1 MEITSLTLEG
11 YLILLPLIFLA
22 GFVDAIAGGGGL
34 LSVPAYM
41 ATGLPPHFVLGNNK
55 FSSTFGTL
63 LSTYRYNKRK
73 MPDYRIALPG
83 AFFALIGSH
92 LGTRTVLLL
101 DPHFLNYLL
110 LFLIPAITLFV
121 WIRKESG
128 MVKRDPSFSKLQILL
143 IASAAGLIIGFYDGF
158 FGPGTGSFLIFGY
171 TVVLGCDYV
180 GANANAKI
188 VNLASNLAAMITF
201 LISGKVIFTIGIP
214 AAICGIMGNYLGSKM
229 VIRNGSRIIRPIF
242 LIVLSLLF
250 IRIVYNLIQQ

>member
-1 MEITSLTLEG
+1 
-11 YLILLPLIFLA
+11 
-22 GFVDAIAGGGGL
+22 
-34 LSVPAYM
+34 
-41 ATGLPPHFVLGNNK
+41 
-55 FSSTFGTL
+55 
-63 LSTYRYNKRK
+63 
-73 MPDYRIALPG
+73 
-83 AFFALIGSH
+83 
-92 LGTRTVLLL
+92 
-101 DPHFLNYLL
+101 
-110 LFLIPAITLFV
+110 
-121 WIRKESG
+121 